1 LEGTQELANELA
13 LFNRVGDLY
22 LKIQKVPEAVDM
34 YERAANL
41 YAEYGFPNNAIAL
54 CNKVLRNAP
63 GRTHVYLRLAQL
75 MVERGLVAQ
84 AKQNLLEYAERM
96 QTAGKTDEAFRALK
110 EFADLSPENEEIRL
124 LLAEQLKSAARTTE
138 AREQLAKLFAESQ
151 AKGDERRSRTTL
163 QNIKAIDP
171 DFDPETAPKAKIKT
185 RSKKSADLVFL
196 DLEEEYRTE
205 ERPIPGAQRPT
216 PTRTAAPATAD
227 LPLVQ
232 DTSDLEGAFEVQE
245 AEEGEAPEE
254 PEGLVIET
262 SALEGAGDATAA
274 VTPVEGLDIERT
286 SLAEE
291 EVLEEQAP
299 IAPAFEIERTSLAD
313 EEEVEEPVAAAPP
326 LDVPLE
332 RASAETPVLDVPE
345 MPDVKPVAA
354 RDSVE
359 LPDIELEPTAS
370 EATLEVPDLDVES
383 LEVPELE
390 EEVPELEEEL
400 PELEEVPEAVEQAA
414 VTAAAPAA
422 AYEAPD
428 VPTLEA
434 RVADNPDD
442 PPAHVVL
449 GEALIEAGKRER
461 GIEELDIA
469 LGLFE
474 TAEEWNDV
482 RRLVSEILRLE
493 PNSVRHHQKR
503 VEASFRSDEKRD
515 IVEAYLGLAN
525 ALLRSGN
532 VERAEMVFKRVL
544 EYDRD
549 NHEARD
555 ALVGLV
561 PEEPAAPVPAAAPGP
576 KGGGD
581 YVDLGA
587 LIFDEE
593 VTRDTRMRVEDE
605 EPTGDEERDFAEMLS
620 QFKRGIEANI
630 EDEDWQA
637 HYDLGVAFKEMGLL
651 DEAIAEFQKALR
663 APEGRLRTAEALGGC
678 FFDKGQFSV
687 ASTVMRRA
695 VETDPSS
702 DDSKI
707 ALLYWMGRCEEE
719 MGRKNDAL
727 GLFQR
732 VFALDIR
739 FADVADRVE
748 RLAAAGP

>member
-1 LEGTQELANELA
+1 MEGTQELANELA

-34 YERAANL
+34 YERAGNL

-124 LLAEQLKSAARTTE
+124 LLAEQLKNAARSTE

-151 AKGDERRSRTTL
+151 AKGDERHSRTTL
-163 QNIKAIDP
+163 QSIKAIDP

-185 RSKKSADLVFL
+185 RSKKSSDLVFL
-196 DLEEEYRTE
+196 DLEDEYRTGLAAPVT
-205 ERPIPGAQRPT
+205 ERST
-216 PTRTAAPATAD
+216 PSRTAVPATSD
-227 LPLVQ
+227 LPLLH
-232 DTSDLEGAFEVQE
+232 DTPEVEEEVE
-245 AEEGEAPEE
+245 AEEVEAAAE

-262 SALEGAGDATAA
+262 SAVEGSEDATAA
-274 VTPVEGLDIERT
+274 DARVEGLEIERT
-286 SLAEE
+286 SLGEE
-291 EVLEEQAP
+291 EVAEEAELP
-299 IAPAFEIERTSLAD
+299 AAPAFEIERTSLVE
-313 EEEVEEPVAAAPP
+313 EEEVEEPAAPAPP

-332 RASAETPVLDVPE
+332 RASIETPVLDVPE
-345 MPDVKPVAA
+345 IEEVEAVAA
-354 RDSVE
+354 KAGVE
-359 LPDIELEPTAS
+359 PPDFELESSAT

-383 LEVPELE
+383 LEVPALE
-390 EEVPELEEEL
+390 EEV
-400 PELEEVPEAVEQAA
+400 PELEEVPEAVEEVPEA
-414 VTAAAPAA
+414 VEEPAVAVAAPPAV
-422 AYEAPD
+422 YEAPD

-442 PPAHVVL
+442 PRAHLTL

-469 LGLFE
+469 LGLRE
-474 TAEEWNDV
+474 SAEEWHDV
-482 RRLVSEILRLE
+482 RRLVNEILRLE

-515 IVEAYLGLAN
+515 IVDAYLGLAN

-544 EYDRD
+544 EYDRE
-549 NHEARD
+549 NHEAEE
-555 ALVGLV
+555 ALAGLV
-561 PEEPAAPVPAAAPGP
+561 PEAPSAPAPAPAPAGP

-605 EPTGDEERDFAEMLS
+605 EPTGDEERDFSEMLS
-620 QFKRGIEANI
+620 QFKRGIEQNI

-663 APEGRLRTAEALGGC
+663 SPPGRLRTAEALGSC

-695 VETDPSS
+695 VETDPAS

-719 MGRKNDAL
+719 MGRRDQAL
-727 GLFQR
+727 AWFQR